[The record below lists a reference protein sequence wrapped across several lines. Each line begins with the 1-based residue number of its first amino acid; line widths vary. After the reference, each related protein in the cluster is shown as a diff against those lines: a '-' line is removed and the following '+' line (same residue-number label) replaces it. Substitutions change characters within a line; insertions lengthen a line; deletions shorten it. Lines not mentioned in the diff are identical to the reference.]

1 MPIHFLLSMAA
12 PTHYNSRIE
21 ELGSLCRLQSLQ
33 FYSLALYIKVGEL
46 LSKRWSVSNITK
58 PTIQQSVV
66 QGPV

>member
-12 PTHYNSRIE
+12 STHYNSRIE